1 VAPAAAHSRRE
12 TTCRIAVKFIK
23 KIFLTLVNQADCEW
37 SIRCFF
43 TQKDRNRHWQSDKFR
58 QTISHKQA
66 RKAQIESAKTVM
78 CLKCLF
84 VASL

>member
-58 QTISHKQA
+58 QTISHKKA
-66 RKAQIESAKTVM
+66 HKAQIEFS
-78 CLKCLF
+78 
-84 VASL
+84 